1 MEWLG
6 SHEIVVDE
14 NTYHVVVPAKHVIEL
29 VPFVLLLP
37 EIEHAVDIPVHL
49 EVLVIAKPSK
59 ENCFVS
65 T

>member
-1 MEWLG
+1 MERLG
-6 SHEIVVDE
+6 STEIVIDE
-14 NTYHVVVPAKHVIEL
+14 YAYHVVVPAKHVIEL

-37 EIEHAVDIPVHL
+37 EIEHAIDVPVHL